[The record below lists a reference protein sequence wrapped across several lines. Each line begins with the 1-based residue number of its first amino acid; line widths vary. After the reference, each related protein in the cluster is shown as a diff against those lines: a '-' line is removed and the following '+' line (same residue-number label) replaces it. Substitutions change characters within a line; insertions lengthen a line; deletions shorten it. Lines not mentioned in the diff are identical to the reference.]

1 MPRGDRTGPMGAGP
15 VTGRGAGFC
24 AGYPAPGFANPGP
37 GLGWRRG
44 FGAGGRGWRN
54 WYYATG
60 LPFWARGGYVQPAP
74 EQELTGLKTQ
84 ADWLRGQLE
93 AITKR
98 IEELEQK

>member
-1 MPRGDRTGPMGAGP
+1 
-15 VTGRGAGFC
+15 
-24 AGYPAPGFANPGP
+24 
-37 GLGWRRG
+37 
-44 FGAGGRGWRN
+44 
-54 WYYATG
+54 
-60 LPFWARGGYVQPAP
+60 VQPAP